1 MSALYR
7 SLRLFV
13 PLIAFIA
20 WGVIH
25 SPEKVEER
33 VEWVEVDITIPG
45 LPPLPDWATDALPDF
60 ARFQDTTEKKIAFF
74 NFLYPRI
81 VLANSRILMERNYL
95 LELQRTANAD
105 GLHISQ
111 LKWLQA
117 QAERLRA
124 TGEPGSP
131 ELFVSLLKRMDVI
144 PPSLVLAQAANESA
158 WGTSRF
164 ATQGNNLFGQWCF
177 AKGCG
182 MVPLAREEDA
192 HHEVAV
198 FPSPYQSVRAYLQ
211 NLNRHHRYQ
220 PLRKLREQSRQSG
233 ELLQGPVLAAGL
245 TGYSERGKD
254 YVKDI
259 RILIDYNN
267 LGYYDAQF
275 ADIIATGT
283 RLVLKQ
289 LASVRKPDEL
299 LPRSEGLTAQG
310 IGNTR
315 G

>member
-13 PLIAFIA
+13 PLFAFIT

-124 TGEPGSP
+124 TGEPGS
-131 ELFVSLLKRMDVI
+131 
-144 PPSLVLAQAANESA
+144 
-158 WGTSRF
+158 
-164 ATQGNNLFGQWCF
+164 
-177 AKGCG
+177 
-182 MVPLAREEDA
+182 
-192 HHEVAV
+192 
-198 FPSPYQSVRAYLQ
+198 
-211 NLNRHHRYQ
+211 
-220 PLRKLREQSRQSG
+220 
-233 ELLQGPVLAAGL
+233 
-245 TGYSERGKD
+245 
-254 YVKDI
+254 
-259 RILIDYNN
+259 
-267 LGYYDAQF
+267 
-275 ADIIATGT
+275 
-283 RLVLKQ
+283 
-289 LASVRKPDEL
+289 
-299 LPRSEGLTAQG
+299 
-310 IGNTR
+310 
-315 G
+315 